1 MIKAGVPHPASVND
15 REAFSLALLPK
26 SFLLFFNALG
36 PVSRVVLLE
45 EAIHDLVPG
54 RTSHEFLKILRFRY
68 IYSAVVTDQ
77 RPFPDIAVFIKV
89 YFHAVFSYLIAM
101 KYTVLVPEPTFVS
114 VADVPLTLIL
124 KV

>member
-15 REAFSLALLPK
+15 REAFGLALLPK

-54 RTSHEFLKILRFRY
+54 RAKNKLLEIVRFRH
-68 IYSAVVTDQ
+68 IDASVVSGES
-77 RPFPDIAVFIKV
+77 PVNNVAVFIYS
-89 YFHAVFSYLIAM
+89 YFQTASPI
-101 KYTVLVPEPTFVS
+101 
-114 VADVPLTLIL
+114 
-124 KV
+124 